1 MAEWVTAMQGAKLI
15 NRSPDTIYTWI
26 KRTRQGMAEIPLTIK
41 PSTARGGGWL
51 VLAESLLAVEAEST
65 RCARKGVRGLGSHPE
80 PRKGSGNRPDPDDDA
95 CFGSNDSMRRVRADR
110 RRWVKGWVQEGKT
123 LPRVLSIFPDV
134 LHDEIED
141 YYQAERA
148 IKKAR
153 EGGNP
158 QPCKEKP
165 YYSTS

>member
-1 MAEWVTAMQGAKLI
+1 MAEWVTAEEGAKI
-15 NRSPDTIYTWI
+15 VGRSRDTIYTWI

-41 PSTARGGGWL
+41 PSGSRGGGWL

-65 RCARKGVRGLGSHPE
+65 RYARKGVGGLGSHPP
-80 PRKGSGNRPDPDDDA
+80 PRKGVVNCPEPDDDL
-95 CFGSNDSMRRVRADR
+95 CFGSRDSMRRVRADR

-123 LPRVLSIFPDV
+123 LPKVLSAFADR
-134 LHDEIED
+134 LHPEIED

-153 EGGNP
+153 EGEKP
-158 QPCKEKP
+158 QP
-165 YYSTS
+165 